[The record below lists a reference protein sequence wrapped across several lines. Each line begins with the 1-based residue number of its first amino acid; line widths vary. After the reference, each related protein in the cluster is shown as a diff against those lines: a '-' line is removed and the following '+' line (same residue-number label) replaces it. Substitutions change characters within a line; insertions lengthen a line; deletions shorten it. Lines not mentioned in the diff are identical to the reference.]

1 MRWPAIV
8 ILSVLLTWFVSA
20 TSQDTD
26 IYPLP
31 SHEQQVLFERLL
43 KQLRCL
49 VCQNQDLADSNAP
62 LAKDLRDE
70 VYHMVLA
77 GKSQEQI
84 IDYLTLRYGDFV
96 LFQPPLKHTTYILW
110 FAPFGLLALAL
121 AGMVW
126 FVWRRQT
133 GGSPC

>member
-8 ILSVLLTWFVSA
+8 ILGALLTWFMPA
-20 TSQDTD
+20 ASQDTD

-31 SHEQQVLFERLL
+31 DHERQELFERLL

-77 GKSQEQI
+77 GQSQEQI
-84 IDYLTLRYGDFV
+84 IEYLTVRYGDFV
-96 LFQPPLKHTTYILW
+96 LFQPPLKHTTYVLW
-110 FAPFGLLALAL
+110 FAPFGLLVLAVV
-121 AGMVW
+121 GMVW
-126 FVWRRQT
+126 FVWRRQKREV
-133 GGSPC
+133 SC